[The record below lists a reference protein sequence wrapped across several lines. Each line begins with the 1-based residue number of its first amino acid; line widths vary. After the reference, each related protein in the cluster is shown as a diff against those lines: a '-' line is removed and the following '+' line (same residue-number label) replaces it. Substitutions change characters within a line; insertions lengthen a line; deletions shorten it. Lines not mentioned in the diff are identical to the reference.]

1 MENSASYWK
10 ELYFKVY
17 SENRQLRIELESL
30 KQEYNAMKEKYK
42 TIKSQKSIEYLQK
55 PKNEIKI
62 FHSVDL
68 SHIKAMAE
76 TIVAPKYDIS
86 QQKDSNLKKSL
97 CFNPAQSGKKHITE
111 APTDIPVTLDADLNP
126 DLFLFEELFILSVSS
141 NFKSSSVKGRYPND
155 EDM

>member
-62 FHSVDL
+62 FFD
-68 SHIKAMAE
+68 
-76 TIVAPKYDIS
+76 
-86 QQKDSNLKKSL
+86 KKSL
-97 CFNPAQSGKKHITE
+97 LYIYISKKIIIE
-111 APTDIPVTLDADLNP
+111 NSQI
-126 DLFLFEELFILSVSS
+126 
-141 NFKSSSVKGRYPND
+141 
-155 EDM
+155 